1 MNALKRKN
9 MMKAYTGH
17 NGTETVSHILEIMGN
32 ELNHL
37 SGKDLGKIMNAI
49 DKAYRLGKTS
59 SRAEMIDT
67 NVVWIENLQKA
78 IEWKEV
84 GAEYQEVT
92 EDAGMGMGITKTY
105 NKKVKDG
112 ELVLSFSE

>member
-9 MMKAYTGH
+9 MMKVYTGH
-17 NGTETVSHILEIMGN
+17 NGPETVSHILEIMGD
-32 ELNHL
+32 ELSHL
-37 SGKDLGKIMNAI
+37 SGKDLGKIMNVI
-49 DKAYRLGKTS
+49 DKAYHSGKVSTG
-59 SRAEMIDT
+59 AEMIDT

-84 GAEYQEVT
+84 GAEYQEIT

-105 NKKVKDG
+105 SKKVKDG
-112 ELVLSFSE
+112 ELVLNFVE